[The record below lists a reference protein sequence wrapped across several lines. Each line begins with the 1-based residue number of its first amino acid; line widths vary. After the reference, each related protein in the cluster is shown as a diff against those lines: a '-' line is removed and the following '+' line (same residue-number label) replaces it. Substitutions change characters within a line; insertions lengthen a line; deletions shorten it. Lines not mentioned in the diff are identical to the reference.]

1 LKNRQTI
8 DMTINISHLVI
19 VLFLIENA
27 CLNRVSGI
35 SIDVAK
41 SFSRFD
47 PYLSG
52 FEMREKEWK
61 KQEARKKLD
70 ELKQKKDQEAFSRVV
85 HEYLMS
91 KSTGNSILMDFYS
104 GRYK

>member
-1 LKNRQTI
+1 
-8 DMTINISHLVI
+8 MTINISHLVI